1 MGLPGLSSI
10 AGNLQTSKIK
20 VKTTESFDPIC
31 HMISMKPK
39 FADGLRRTV
48 VHRRESANMN
58 SQNDGNRKYWFTL
71 VMSSTWN
78 LNLPVDVLG
87 LSSMAGHPLM
97 INDEVGTWMGPWSA
111 LSRSPVHGTLWP
123 EKIPGGAEQ
132 EFVLIFIWNP
142 GRDGSRPHGHRTN
155 SLEPKNFFHKGT
167 GKAQVNHC
175 NSKPSTWH
183 HSHHDMVCSK
193 TTSRDHWN
201 MAPSMGGSYRT
212 GCYPPWHVL

>member
-1 MGLPGLSSI
+1 MRFAGLSSI
-10 AGNLQTSKIK
+10 VGILQTLKIK

-111 LSRSPVHGTLWP
+111 LSRSRCVEHSGQKKFLGDQNRNLCWFSFKILNVTATGPMAIERILWNQ
-123 EKIPGGAEQ
+123 KIFQ
-132 EFVLIFIWNP
+132 
-142 GRDGSRPHGHRTN
+142 
-155 SLEPKNFFHKGT
+155 KGN
-167 GKAQVNHC
+167 GKA
-175 NSKPSTWH
+175 
-183 HSHHDMVCSK
+183 
-193 TTSRDHWN
+193 
-201 MAPSMGGSYRT
+201 
-212 GCYPPWHVL
+212 